1 MISAALSPA
10 QRLYL
15 DALRAGAAMMV
26 LFGHTAHFFLPGS
39 FLAAGWLQGLGVY
52 LFFLIS
58 GFLISLSV
66 FEKRHDPHYGFRAY
80 FIDRSCRIYSA
91 FLPALVLVVVLDGF
105 IHTSPLYEW
114 GRDFTPQDWF
124 GNLLMLQDFPIF
136 QILRRLGMH
145 DSAWFIGPFGSAR
158 PFWTISIEW
167 WIYMLFG
174 GVVLIWLRRTRPIG
188 RMGVLLLIFVAIEPA
203 YHFVGGYDQCL
214 TILWV
219 VGMGVSLF
227 WLHVPN
233 LAGSCAQLTV
243 PRLRRIALIV
253 SAAAA
258 FAIAGRLVSS
268 HSEMLELQFGL
279 SLGTFIFAVLFVLG
293 LAPVPVPPSLARLA
307 AFLAGY
313 SYSLYLTHYTLLEFV
328 AIRLVPHR
336 DGPLV
341 FWLIIAAANLFAMV
355 FWSLFERHHR
365 QLARVMKQRLAKPAV
380 RGGAM
385 SGAGTAFATGIV
397 QTTSISSQEVQ

>member
-15 DALRAGAAMMV
+15 DVLRAGAAMMV
-26 LFGHTAHFFLPGS
+26 LFGHTSHFFLPRS

-58 GFLISLSV
+58 GFLISHSV

-80 FIDRSCRIYSA
+80 FIDRLCRIYSA

-105 IHTSPLYEW
+105 AHTSTLYEW
-114 GRDFTPQDWF
+114 GRDYTPEGWF
-124 GNLLMLQDFPIF
+124 GNLVMLQDFPIF
-136 QILRRLGMH
+136 QILRRLGAP
-145 DSAWFIGPFGSAR
+145 DSGWFIGPFGSAR

-174 GVVLIWLRRTRPIG
+174 GVVLIWLRRNRPIG
-188 RMGVLLLIFVAIEPA
+188 WIGMLLLAFVAIEPV

-219 VGMGVSLF
+219 VGMGTSLL
-227 WLHVPN
+227 WLQVPT
-233 LAGSCAQLTV
+233 LTIGGSRIAA

-258 FAIAGRLVSS
+258 FAIAGRLLSS

-279 SLGTFIFAVLFVLG
+279 SLGTFVFAVLFVLG
-293 LAPVPVPPSLARLA
+293 LAPISVPPPLARLVG
-307 AFLAGY
+307 FLAGY
-313 SYSLYLTHYTLLEFV
+313 SYSLYLTHYTLLEFI
-328 AIRLVPHR
+328 AIRLVPHGE
-336 DGPLV
+336 GPLV
-341 FWLIIAAANLFAMV
+341 FWLVIAGANLFATI
-355 FWSLFERHHR
+355 FWYLFERHHR
-365 QLARVMKQRLAKPAV
+365 QLARVMKQRLAKGAH
-380 RGGAM
+380 RRDAM
-385 SGAGTAFATGIV
+385 SAPGV
-397 QTTSISSQEVQ
+397 ISRRG